1 MMQLREAALKLQH
14 ATILGDASVRFT
26 RVHTD
31 TRTAQAGDLFVA
43 LKGEHFD
50 AHDFLPQLL
59 EKRVAAAVVAPH
71 AQIPDGLA
79 AIIVPDPK
87 RALGELARAWR
98 KRFSPALVMVTGSN
112 GKTTTK
118 DMVAAIFCAAAGE
131 AGVLATKGN
140 LNNDIGLPLTLLGL
154 RGEHRFAVI
163 EAGMNHPGE
172 TAELAAIAQPTIAL
186 VTNAQREHQEFMVS
200 VEAVAHEHAL
210 GIAALPADGAAVF
223 PADDAYADIWRAAAG
238 KRSCVEFNSEG
249 IYAISM
255 RVLSQNGL
263 ETRMNIASST
273 HDFPVVLR
281 IGGHHNVRNAAAALA
296 AAYAAGVDAAAIAQ
310 GLGAFTPAKG
320 RMQRLVH
327 PGFTLVDDTYNAN
340 PDSVRAAIDVLAS
353 LPGRRVLVL
362 GDMGELGENGATFHR
377 EVGAY
382 AAQRGVQ
389 SLITM
394 GVATQASLAAFVAA
408 TPVAQAGH
416 ANSVQEAVD
425 LITALALTQEDT
437 VLVKGSRFMAM
448 ERVIQKL
455 QETERAP
462 C

>member
-1 MMQLREAALKLQH
+1 MMQLREAALNLQH
-14 ATILGDASVRFT
+14 ATIAGDASARFM

-43 LKGEHFD
+43 LKGERFD

-59 EKRVAAAVVAPH
+59 EKRVAAAMVAPY

-79 AIIVPDPK
+79 AIVVPDPK

-118 DMVAAIFCAAAGE
+118 DMVATIFRAAAGE
-131 AGVLATKGN
+131 ARVLATKGN

-172 TAELAAIAQPTIAL
+172 TAELAAIAQPTIVL
-186 VTNAQREHQEFMVS
+186 ITNAQREHQEFMVS
-200 VEAVAHEHAL
+200 VEAVAREHAL
-210 GIAALPADGAAVF
+210 GVHALPADGTAVF
-223 PADDAYADIWRAAAG
+223 PADDAYAGIWRAAAG
-238 KRSCVEFNSEG
+238 TRRSLEFNSEG
-249 IYAISM
+249 VHAISM

-263 ETRMNIASST
+263 ETRMNIASSIGEY
-273 HDFPVVLR
+273 PVTLR

-296 AAYAAGVDAAAIAQ
+296 AAHAAGVDAAAIAQ
-310 GLGAFTPAKG
+310 GLNAFTPAKG
-320 RMQRLVH
+320 RMQRLTH
-327 PGFTLVDDTYNAN
+327 SGFVLVDDTYNAN
-340 PDSVRAAIDVLAS
+340 PDSVRAAIDVLTS
-353 LPGRRVLVL
+353 LSGRRVLVL
-362 GDMGELGENGATFHR
+362 GDMGEVGEHSAAFHS

-382 AAQRGVQ
+382 AAQCGVQ

-394 GVATQASLAAFVAA
+394 GVATQASLAAFVTAA
-408 TPVAQAGH
+408 PGAQAGH
-416 ANSVQEAVD
+416 ANSVQEAAD
-425 LITALALTQEDT
+425 LIAALALTQDDT

-455 QETERAP
+455 QEMERAP